1 MVGKP
6 IGSFPQRRKL
16 GSNGNVSPYSEF
28 FQTPH
33 DYHESTPYSGAIL
46 TGCTAKP
53 ISVISSLEFTTMAF
67 LKLYGLVLAI
77 FLVLDLVWLG
87 VVMKEFYSREMGE
100 LARRNGVALAP
111 RWAAAIPVYL
121 LIPLGIV
128 VFVRPLIGDGEPLS
142 HAFGWGAL
150 YGLIL
155 YGVYDLTNLAVI
167 EKWTVRMTVADMI
180 WGCLL
185 CGTNSVTMVL
195 IRGVIHGI

>member
-1 MVGKP
+1 MCTGLPP
-6 IGSFPQRRKL
+6 I
-16 GSNGNVSPYSEF
+16 
-28 FQTPH
+28 
-33 DYHESTPYSGAIL
+33 AIL
-46 TGCTAKP
+46 
-53 ISVISSLEFTTMAF
+53 SRFDTMAF

-87 VVMKEFYSREMGE
+87 VIMKDFYSREMGE
-100 LARRNGVALAP
+100 LARRNGAALAP
-111 RWAAAIPVYL
+111 RWAAAVPVYL

-128 VFVRPLIGDGEPLS
+128 VFVRPLIVDGAPIW

-180 WGCLL
+180 WGSVL
-185 CGTNSVTMVL
+185 CGTISVAMVF
-195 IRGVIHGI
+195 IRRSMQGI